1 MTRMLMMGPPGSGK
15 GTQASRIADKLGIV
29 AISTGD
35 IFRYNVKEM
44 TELGKEA
51 KKYMDNGDFVP
62 DEVTNRMVADRIR
75 QSDAEHGFL
84 LDGYPRTAGQVE
96 ALDGFLT
103 EDGQALTVVMELT
116 VPDEE
121 LVARLLNRADSEGR
135 ADDTAEVIQ
144 HRLDL
149 YHEQT
154 EAVIESYV
162 SRGIVARVDGTG
174 QIDDIT
180 ERLLQAVYSVRERTG
195 NLPVVQPIGQG
206 DGENPE

>member
-1 MTRMLMMGPPGSGK
+1 MTRMLIMGPPGSGK
-15 GTQASRIADKLGIV
+15 GTQAARIADKLGIV

-35 IFRYNVKEM
+35 IFRYNVKEL
-44 TELGKEA
+44 TDLGKEA
-51 KKYMDNGDFVP
+51 KKYIDNGDFVP
-62 DEVTNRMVADRIR
+62 DEVTNRMVADRL
-75 QSDAEHGFL
+75 QQADAASGFL

-96 ALDGFLT
+96 ALNEMLKESGH
-103 EDGQALTVVMELT
+103 ALSVVLQLE

-121 LVARLLNRADSEGR
+121 LVQRLLARADSEGR

-154 EAVIESYV
+154 AAVIESYV
-162 SRGIVARVDGTG
+162 DLGIVARVDGTG

-180 ERLLQAVYSVRERTG
+180 ERLLQAVYNVRARTG
-195 NLPVVQPIGQG
+195 TLPVINA
-206 DGENPE
+206 DN